1 MKRFSDSLYSKLR
14 RRLADTPVLR
24 IHSNRHTWRHQCH
37 HPAHYREHLLAFGC
51 LNLPSLM
58 IPSHGDRT
66 GDSAVVDLLFFPT
79 GGGKTEAYL
88 GLVAYTFA
96 IRRLQGK
103 IASDDGELGGAAGV
117 AVFMRYT
124 LRLLTSQQFQR
135 AAALVCA
142 CEVMRRERLAAEPR
156 WGDAI
161 SPRTLDRCI
170 DDAELERRFLGCDQD
185 GAPA

>member
-1 MKRFSDSLYSKLR
+1 MAPSVSSSGTLPGAS
-14 RRLADTPVLR
+14 TSV
-24 IHSNRHTWRHQCH
+24 
-37 HPAHYREHLLAFGC
+37 GC
-51 LNLPSLM
+51 LNLPSLT

-103 IASDDGELGGAAGV
+103 IASDDGELDGAEGV

-135 AAALVCA
+135 AAPLVCA
-142 CEVMRRERLAAEPR
+142 CEVYAARAACRRAAVG
-156 WGDAI
+156 GDAI

-170 DDAELERRFLGCDQD
+170 DDAELERRFLGCDRD